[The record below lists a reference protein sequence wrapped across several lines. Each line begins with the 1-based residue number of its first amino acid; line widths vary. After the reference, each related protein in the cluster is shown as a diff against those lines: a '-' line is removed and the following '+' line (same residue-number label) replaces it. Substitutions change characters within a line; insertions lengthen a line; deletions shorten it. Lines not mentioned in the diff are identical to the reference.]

1 MLKTRLL
8 HPEILRVLGSS
19 GHFSQVLIA
28 DGNYPF
34 ASRSGPNATVVYLNL
49 TPGIPKTTDVLR
61 VLLDVIPVQAAAVM
75 QVPEGQAAPVL
86 DESIAMLPPGLE
98 VTRLERYAFYDAVC
112 SPNTTLVIAT
122 GETRRFANLL
132 LTIGVVKLEP
142 NEQY

>member
-8 HPEILRVLGSS
+8 HPEILRLLGSS
-19 GHFSQVLIA
+19 GHFSQVLVA

-49 TPGIPKTTDVLR
+49 TPGIPKATDVLD

-75 QVPEGQAAPVL
+75 QVAEGQVAPVQ
-86 DESIAMLPPGLE
+86 DEYVRMLPAGLE
-98 VTRLERYAFYDAVC
+98 MQRLERYAFYDAVC

-132 LTIGVVKLEP
+132 LTVGVVKLEAD
-142 NEQY
+142 EQY